1 MSDFSFSFQS
11 KIDLSWSISS
21 LSAFFS
27 IYMPAFTVSLLMSTA
42 SWNHVFLVDLGPM
55 INPQESHDHQSKPR
69 KDSYLLPR
77 YLLFSC
83 DRCKA
88 QFRNLA
94 IYFPTQG
101 DIEDITS
108 PRVHVDTNC
117 IFEYS

>member
-21 LSAFFS
+21 LSAFFY
-27 IYMPAFTVSLLMSTA
+27 IYIPAFTVSLLVSTA
-42 SWNHVFLVDLGPM
+42 SWNHVFLVDLDPM
-55 INPQESHDHQSKPR
+55 INPQESHDHRSKPR
-69 KDSYLLPR
+69 KDSYLLPW

-94 IYFPTQG
+94 IYFPSQG

-108 PRVHVDTNC
+108 PRVRVDTNC

>member
-1 MSDFSFSFQS
+1 MSDFSFYFQS

-27 IYMPAFTVSLLMSTA
+27 IYMPAFTVSLLMTTA

-77 YLLFSC
+77 YC
-83 DRCKA
+83 EA

-94 IYFPTQG
+94 IYFPSQG

>member
-1 MSDFSFSFQS
+1 MSDFSFYFQS

-69 KDSYLLPR
+69 KDSYLLPW

-94 IYFPTQG
+94 IYFPSQG

-108 PRVHVDTNC
+108 PRVHADTNC